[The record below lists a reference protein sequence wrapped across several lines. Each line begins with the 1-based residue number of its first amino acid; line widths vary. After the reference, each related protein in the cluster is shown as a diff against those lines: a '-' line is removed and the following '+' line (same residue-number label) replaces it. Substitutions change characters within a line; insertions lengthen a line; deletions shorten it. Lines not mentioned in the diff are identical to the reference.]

1 MKQQRVCLERGQNR
15 KILAHPK
22 RPPKKDLDE
31 LSFFSASATSS
42 RALASLS
49 DMTAASTKR
58 TTVSYFFLVKTFL
71 LLNNSFL
78 GGDSHYQF

>member
-42 RALASLS
+42 RAFASLS
-49 DMTAASTKR
+49 DMTAASTKRR

-78 GGDSHYQF
+78 GG